1 MILCQ
6 LTDLH
11 IRAPG
16 SLAYGR
22 VDTNAFF
29 EAAIEQL
36 ARLSPAPDAYLMTGD
51 LTDFGRADEY
61 AALVRGIAK
70 LGKPA
75 YLLPGN
81 HDERSAMRT
90 AFPDMTYLHTDLPWL
105 QYRVD
110 LDGSALVVLD
120 TVVPG
125 KSHGTLDAARL
136 TFVEILQNDADLRE
150 PSRAASLRILDGI
163 APASAYAGLAD
174 VQRAYLLRDMGR
186 LDDAIAAARASGGA
200 DDPITV
206 RALADLYRGAQ
217 RYAEAEAMF
226 DILVK
231 KGGDAP
237 DWRLIFARGAMR
249 ERTGRWTDAEAD
261 LQRALTLA
269 PDQPEVM
276 NYLAYAWIDRN
287 ERSDQALEL
296 LHRAVGI
303 QPNAGHIVDSLGWAY
318 YQRGD
323 YEAALLHLE
332 RAIELEPD
340 NYEVNDHLG
349 DLYWRL
355 GRKREARFQWT
366 RALTMKPDE
375 KSTARINEKV
385 ATGLPPAP
393 KAQPLARAQ

>member
-29 EAAIEQL
+29 EAAIGEL

-110 LDGSALVVLD
+110 LQGTALVVLD

-136 TFVEILQNDADLRE
+136 EWLATNLDHTTPTIVAMHHPPFITGIGHMDRIGLLEGAAELEAILRRHHNIERVLCGHLHRSIQARFANTFASTCPAPAHQVALDLNPGGPSAWRFE
-150 PSRAASLRILDGI
+150 PPGYQLHTWLDGRLVTHT
-163 APASAYAGLAD
+163 SVFGDFAGPYPFHAAD
-174 VQRAYLLRDMGR
+174 GSLLDG
-186 LDDAIAAARASGGA
+186 
-200 DDPITV
+200 
-206 RALADLYRGAQ
+206 
-217 RYAEAEAMF
+217 
-226 DILVK
+226 
-231 KGGDAP
+231 
-237 DWRLIFARGAMR
+237 
-249 ERTGRWTDAEAD
+249 
-261 LQRALTLA
+261 
-269 PDQPEVM
+269 
-276 NYLAYAWIDRN
+276 
-287 ERSDQALEL
+287 
-296 LHRAVGI
+296 
-303 QPNAGHIVDSLGWAY
+303 
-318 YQRGD
+318 
-323 YEAALLHLE
+323 
-332 RAIELEPD
+332 
-340 NYEVNDHLG
+340 
-349 DLYWRL
+349 
-355 GRKREARFQWT
+355 
-366 RALTMKPDE
+366 
-375 KSTARINEKV
+375 
-385 ATGLPPAP
+385 ATG
-393 KAQPLARAQ
+393 